1 MLGAVFC
8 FAIGF
13 LQTVILSIVLKT
25 ALAGNFNKT
34 LLFLLLKLLLYGVGF
49 AVLYFVFLDSIFY
62 CAGGFIAGVIFS
74 VLAVAVNGRVNKNK
88 EGDDVNGQGG
98 AN

>member
-8 FAIGF
+8 FVIGF
-13 LQTVILSIVLKT
+13 LQTVILSMVLKT

-34 LLFLLLKLLLYGVGF
+34 LLFLLLKLGLYGVGF
-49 AVLYFVFLDSIFY
+49 AVLYFVFLESIFY
-62 CAGGFIAGVIFS
+62 CAGGFIMGIILSVI
-74 VLAVAVNGRVNKNK
+74 ATAIRNK
-88 EGDDVNGQGG
+88 GDDVNGQGG